1 MLNPIRK
8 RMPRDSLILFFSP
21 TISHPVLRVRK
32 RREEMERK
40 RSILAL
46 VGLILFLKSSN
57 TESGSSSGNGNSYN
71 GHLFSH
77 HHRQKRLLWITNDGR
92 IALPPGTIMT
102 ITPTLALPFVRYPPY
117 GFLSNMTVSLPF
129 TIDFDK
135 LGLTDNENPYG
146 ALPSAFDTTARDQ
159 GSNAAEFIAT
169 FVKRGISKREALADL
184 PKNALYGGER
194 ALLYGTAEDMLA
206 NFGLNGK
213 ACLLRAICE
222 VQGHPL
228 SNFGLIGEMLKLFF
242 TASKSPFSNLL
253 KEYVEAENR
262 GKFHGECWPYFKDC
276 PKSLFRLS
284 ENKYTKDAFHE
295 DAATVESD
303 EIEKK
308 NRYFPS
314 IQSMDRATKRETQFS
329 RNLKRAIHPLM

>member
-1 MLNPIRK
+1 MEKRK
-8 RMPRDSLILFFSP
+8 S
-21 TISHPVLRVRK
+21 VV
-32 RREEMERK
+32 
-40 RSILAL
+40 AL
-46 VGLILFLKSSN
+46 LGLILFLKSSDV
-57 TESGSSSGNGNSYN
+57 ESGGDENTYPRYS
-71 GHLFSH
+71 
-77 HHRQKRLLWITNDGR
+77 HHRQKRLFWITNDGR

-102 ITPTLALPFVRYPPY
+102 ITPTLALPFVRYPPH
-117 GFLSNMTVSLPF
+117 GFLSNMTISLPF

-146 ALPSAFDTTARDQ
+146 VLPSAFDATARDQ
-159 GSNAAEFIAT
+159 GPTTAEFIAA
-169 FVKRGISKREALADL
+169 FVKRGLSKRETVEDV
-184 PKNALYGGER
+184 PKNAFYGGER

-276 PKSLFRLS
+276 PKSLFRAS
-284 ENKYTKDAFHE
+284 ENRYT
-295 DAATVESD
+295 
-303 EIEKK
+303 
-308 NRYFPS
+308 
-314 IQSMDRATKRETQFS
+314 
-329 RNLKRAIHPLM
+329 